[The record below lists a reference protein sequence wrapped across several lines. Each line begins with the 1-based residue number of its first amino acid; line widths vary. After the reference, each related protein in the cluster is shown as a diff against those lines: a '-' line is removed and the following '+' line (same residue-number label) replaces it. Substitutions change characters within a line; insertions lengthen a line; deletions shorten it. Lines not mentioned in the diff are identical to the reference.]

1 MAVFIGVHG
10 VWPYHRSGVALGP
23 LAWLVVFRVRVVA
36 SWGPGGAWEPVLG
49 SLVEDEVGE

>member
-1 MAVFIGVHG
+1 M
-10 VWPYHRSGVALGP
+10 WPYHRSGVALGP